1 MIAQEEEG
9 RGRRGRKKKNTR
21 KKGGMLA
28 RLSGTKKS
36 EGIFEAIAHACTAC
50 SHYST
55 SYIERKKERERE
67 KEKKAGQQQENGG
80 AWALLFDF
88 QDAPSRSSLL
98 EREWI

>member
-1 MIAQEEEG
+1 
-9 RGRRGRKKKNTR
+9 
-21 KKGGMLA
+21 MLA
-28 RLSGTKKS
+28 WLSGTKKS

-55 SYIERKKERERE
+55 SYIERKK
-67 KEKKAGQQQENGG
+67 KKKKAGQQQENGG

>member
-55 SYIERKKERERE
+55 SYIERKREKERE
-67 KEKKAGQQQENGG
+67 KKKGRTTTRKRWCLG
-80 AWALLFDF
+80 
-88 QDAPSRSSLL
+88 SSF
-98 EREWI
+98 